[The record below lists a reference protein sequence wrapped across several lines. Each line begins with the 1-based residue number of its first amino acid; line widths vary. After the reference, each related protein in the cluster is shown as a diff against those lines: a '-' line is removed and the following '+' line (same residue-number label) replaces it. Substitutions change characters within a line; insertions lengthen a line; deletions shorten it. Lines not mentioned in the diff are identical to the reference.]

1 MDEAIEEAQKEK
13 TVVHFFMT
21 EYQAYIKKNPHI
33 TSKIRTF
40 TDLKSK
46 NGHWIVPKGSPLAF
60 PLRQAFLELDESG
73 LKSCFTKTI
82 TNKMSTEC
90 GTHHLQIA

>member
-21 EYQAYIKKNPHI
+21 DYQAYIKKNPRI

-46 NGHWIVPKGSPLAF
+46 YAHMIAPKGSPLAF
-60 PLRQAFLELDESG
+60 PLRQACLELDESG
-73 LKSCFTKTI
+73 LKSLI
-82 TNKMSTEC
+82 YENYYEQEVNRVS
-90 GTHHLQIA
+90 